1 MLETGP
7 IFKPSLHYTHRK
19 PSEADLKTFFS
30 ILNGAYDTYGHFTIQ
45 PYFIVG
51 HGLLLLLFTK
61 QKLLLLLSLTKEN
74 ENTHILH

>member
-1 MLETGP
+1 MTRMG
-7 IFKPSLHYTHRK
+7 
-19 PSEADLKTFFS
+19 
-30 ILNGAYDTYGHFTIQ
+30 ILLYSIQ